1 MLVYIAR
8 SANGNT
14 DVEHVYQDHD
24 AAVRDA
30 LYLFR
35 NLTPRERRN
44 NIVSVE
50 TYDLPIEQ
58 DGRTLEEI
66 WRDAVMDD
74 MQETHNPIEYMEVE
88 EAIMND

>member
-8 SANGNT
+8 SSNGNT

-24 AAVRDA
+24 AAVTDA
-30 LYLFR
+30 MYLYR
-35 NLTPRERRN
+35 NLTPRERHDN
-44 NIVSVE
+44 VVSVE

-58 DGRTLEEI
+58 DGRTYDEI

-74 MQETHNPIEYMEVE
+74 MQETHNPLEYLEVE
-88 EAIMND
+88 EDMLR